1 MTDDVDHAGRSGER
15 PIEAR
20 LREALAA
27 RAATIDP
34 SPDGLD
40 RIEEELMSGS
50 PNDSNRNRWIIGAL
64 SAAAAIVLV
73 LVAVTVLDDDDDTDV
88 TADTTTTTADT
99 TTTTEPTTTTEV
111 TTTEPFAPEVDPFS
125 VAYPS
130 PTTSQRF
137 DSPESAA
144 QTYATEVLG
153 FTELELGAFREGDSR
168 SGEVPISDRPGGPE
182 TSVLVRQMEDD
193 TWFVLGSTVGDIQV
207 DEPQARG
214 EISSPFTTSGTALAF
229 EGTVG
234 VVVLSQADPGAPL
247 GEGFVTG
254 SGSPPAGPFE
264 GEISFTPPS
273 ADGPGIV
280 VYRTHSGEDGH
291 VQQAASFPVRLLA
304 NG

>member
-1 MTDDVDHAGRSGER
+1 MTDDHAGRSGER

-34 SPDGLD
+34 SSDGLD
-40 RIEEELMSGS
+40 RIEEELMSPS
-50 PNDSNRNRWIIGAL
+50 PLDGNRNRWIIGAL

-73 LVAVTVLDDDDDTDV
+73 LVAVTVLDDDDDADV

-99 TTTTEPTTTTEV
+99 TTTTGSTTTTEV
-111 TTTEPFAPEVDPFS
+111 TTTEPFAPDVDPFS

-153 FTELELGAFREGDSR
+153 FTELELGEFREGDSR
-168 SGEVPISDRPGGPE
+168 SGEVPITDRPGGPE

-193 TWFVLGSTVGDIQV
+193 TWFVLGSTVEDIQV
-207 DEPQARG
+207 DEPQAQDAIG
-214 EISSPFTTSGTALAF
+214 SPIQTSGTALAF
-229 EGTVG
+229 EGNVS
-234 VVVLSQADPGAPL
+234 VVVLAQDDPGAPI

-264 GEISFTPPS
+264 GEITFTPPTS
-273 ADGPGIV
+273 ETAGV
-280 VYRTHSGEDGH
+280 LVYRTLSAEDGH
-291 VQQAASFPVRLLA
+291 VQQATSFPVRLQP
-304 NG
+304 

>member
-15 PIEAR
+15 PIETR

-34 SPDGLD
+34 SPDGLE
-40 RIEEELMSGS
+40 RIEEDLMSGS

-64 SAAAAIVLV
+64 SAAAVVLV

-99 TTTTEPTTTTEV
+99 TTTTGSTTTEV

-137 DSPESAA
+137 ESPESAA

-153 FTELELGAFREGDSR
+153 FTELELGEFREGDSR
-168 SGEVPISDRPGGPE
+168 SGEVPITDRPDGPE
-182 TSVLVRQMEDD
+182 TLVLVRQMEDD
-193 TWFVLGSTVGDIQV
+193 TWFVLGSTVEDIQV
-207 DEPQARG
+207 DEPQAQDA
-214 EISSPFTTSGTALAF
+214 IDSPFQTSGSALAF
-229 EGTVG
+229 EGNVS
-234 VVVLSQADPGAPL
+234 VVVLTQDDPGAPI

-254 SGSPPAGPFE
+254 SGVPPAGPFE
-264 GEISFTPPS
+264 GEISFTPPTEET
-273 ADGPGIV
+273 AGV
-280 VYRTHSGEDGH
+280 LVYRTHSAEDGH
-291 VQQAASFPVRLLA
+291 VQQATSFPVRLQP
-304 NG
+304 

>member
-1 MTDDVDHAGRSGER
+1 MTDDVDRAGRSGER

-34 SPDGLD
+34 SPDGLE

-50 PNDSNRNRWIIGAL
+50 PNDNRNRWVIGAL

-73 LVAVTVLDDDDDTDV
+73 LVAVTVLDDDDDADV

-99 TTTTEPTTTTEV
+99 TTTTASTTTTEV
-111 TTTEPFAPEVDPFS
+111 TTTTEPFAPEVDPFS

-144 QTYATEVLG
+144 QSYATEVLG
-153 FTELELGAFREGDSR
+153 FTELELGEYREGDNR
-168 SGEVPISDRPGGPE
+168 SGEVPISDRPDGPE

-193 TWFVLGSTVGDIQV
+193 TWFVLGSTVDDIQV
-207 DEPQARG
+207 AEPEAQAAIG
-214 EISSPFTTSGTALAF
+214 SPFETSGTALAF
-229 EGTVG
+229 EGTVS
-234 VVVLSQADPGAPL
+234 VVVLTQDDPGAPI

-254 SGSPPAGPFE
+254 SGVPPAGPFE
-264 GEISFTPPS
+264 GEISFTPPTEDT
-273 ADGPGIV
+273 AGV
-280 VYRTHSGEDGH
+280 LVYRTHSAEDGH
-291 VQQAASFPVRLLA
+291 VQQATSFPVRLEA
-304 NG
+304 